1 MTYIK
6 DYTNTYIFHG
16 HQYTIIAP
24 ALWDEKTN
32 KVVDISEHLLKKA
45 LILLEEKS
53 DDLSKSLNML

>member
-45 LILLEEKS
+45 LILL
-53 DDLSKSLNML
+53 DTRYQNILIAITLV